1 LGARAARWWKAPA
14 WGLFFLLTLLAP
26 AEAAAGTPPSGFRDT
41 VAISGLT
48 NPTAVKFSPDGRVFV
63 AQKSGRILVYS
74 SLDDTTPTL
83 FADLGTKVHDYWDR
97 GLLGF
102 ALDPAFPTDPYVY
115 VLYAYDNKPWGD
127 LCPTPPGPLTDGC
140 VVAGRLSRLQAAG
153 DQMTGSE
160 QVLIEGWCQ
169 QYPSHSAGDLEF
181 GADGT
186 LYASA
191 GDGASFTFADYGQRG
206 DPVNPCSD
214 PPSEGGALR
223 SQDLR
228 TRSSGDPV
236 TLDGSIIRVDRRTG
250 AGAPGNPLQFD
261 GDVNARRIF
270 AHGFRNPFRLTRRP
284 GTNELWVGDV
294 GWDTTEEINRVPV
307 DSTLRNFGWPCYEGS
322 AAQGTYDALNLPLCE
337 GLFGS
342 PGAVVGPY
350 FSYRHDQAIAGCAA
364 GSSSISGLAFYQ
376 GTSYPGYDGALFI
389 ADYSRNCIWT
399 MRAGAGGV
407 PDPAT
412 RAAFETDANGPVN
425 LELGP
430 GGDVFYVDFTGG
442 TIRRISFK
450 PPVAVATADP
460 QSGPAPLTTQLDG
473 TESTDSDGGHN
484 LTYAWDFDGNGSTD
498 STAARPIRTFA
509 QGTHIVRL
517 KVTDT
522 RNGGT
527 AAAPVVVSADNVPP
541 QVTIGSPSAGTTWRV
556 GDPIAFSG
564 SAIDPN
570 EGALPSSDLTW
581 QLVLHHCPATCHTH
595 AVAAFDGVANGSF
608 AAPDHDYPSYLE
620 LTLTAT
626 DSQGLSATK
635 SVRLDPLTVL
645 LRFLTQPVGLQLVV
659 GSTAGPAPLD
669 RTVIVGSH
677 VDVSAPTPQAG
688 LLFAAWSNGGP
699 ASQTIVAPS
708 APMTYT
714 ATFASPPQPQPPPP
728 APPPLPP
735 PPPPPAPVARAPALA
750 PCVVPKLVALRLAA
764 ASRALRASRCRLGA
778 VRWVYSRTPRR
789 LVRTQNPRAGR
800 RLRAGAKVAVVVS
813 RGPKPQNR

>member
-1 LGARAARWWKAPA
+1 V
-14 WGLFFLLTLLAP
+14 
-26 AEAAAGTPPSGFRDT
+26 AAAGTPPSGFRDT
-41 VAISGLT
+41 AVISDLT
-48 NPTAVKFSPDGRVFV
+48 NPTAVEFSPDGRVFV
-63 AQKSGRILVYS
+63 AQKNGRILVYA
-74 SLDDTTPTL
+74 SLDDTTPAL
-83 FADLGTKVHDYWDR
+83 FADLGAKVHDYWDR

-102 ALDPAFPTDPYVY
+102 ALDPGFPTEPYVY
-115 VLYAYDNKPWGD
+115 VLYAYDSKPWGD

-140 VVAGRLSRLQAAG
+140 VIGGRLSRLQAAG
-153 DQMTGSE
+153 DQMTASE

-169 QYPSHSAGDLEF
+169 QYPSHSVGDLEF
-181 GADGT
+181 GADGS

-191 GDGASFTFADYGQRG
+191 GDGASFTFADHGQRG

-228 TRSSGDPV
+228 TRSGGDPV

-250 AGAPGNPLQFD
+250 AGLSGNPLQFD
-261 GDVNARRIF
+261 GDANARRIV
-270 AHGFRNPFRLTRRP
+270 AHGFRNPFRFTRRP

-307 DSTLRNFGWPCYEGS
+307 DSTLRNFGWPCYEGG
-322 AAQGTYDALNLPLCE
+322 AVQGTYDALNLPLCE
-337 GLFGS
+337 ALYGS
-342 PGAVVGPY
+342 SGAVLGPY
-350 FSYRHDQAIAGCAA
+350 FSYRHDQAVAGCAA

-376 GTSYPGYDGALFI
+376 GASYPGYDGALFA

-399 MRAGAGGV
+399 MRAGAGGL

-430 GGDVFYVDFTGG
+430 GGDVFYADFTGG

-460 QSGPAPLTTQLDG
+460 QSGPAPLTVQLDG
-473 TESTDSDGGHN
+473 TGSRDSDGGTS
-484 LTYAWDFDGNGSTD
+484 LSYAWDIDGNGTTD
-498 STAARPIRTFA
+498 STAARPVRTFA
-509 QGTHIVRL
+509 QGTHTVRL

-527 AAAPVVVSADNVPP
+527 GSSTVVVSADNAPP
-541 QVTIGSPSAGTTWRV
+541 QVTISAPTAGTTWRV
-556 GDPIAFSG
+556 GDPISFSG
-564 SAIDPN
+564 SATDPN
-570 EGALPSSDLTW
+570 EGVLPASNLTW

-595 AVAAFDGVANGSF
+595 AVQSFDGVSSGAF

-626 DSQGLSATK
+626 DSEGLSTTK

-645 LRFLTQPVGLQLVV
+645 LRFLTEPAGLQLVV
-659 GSTAGPAPLD
+659 GSAAGPAPFD

-688 LLFAAWSNGGP
+688 LLFAAWSNGG
-699 ASQTIVAPS
+699 ARGQTIVAP
-708 APMTYT
+708 AVTTAYT
-714 ATFASPPQPQPPPP
+714 ANFAASPQPQPPPP
-728 APPPLPP
+728 PASPPPPPPLPP
-735 PPPPPAPVARAPALA
+735 APPAPVVRSPALA
-750 PCVVPKLVALRLAA
+750 PCVVPRLVALRLAT

-778 VRWVYSRTPRR
+778 VRWVYSTAPRQR
-789 LVRTQNPRAGR
+789 VRTQNPRARR
-800 RLRAGAKVAVVVS
+800 RLSNGARVAVVVS
-813 RGPKPQNR
+813 RGPARRNR